1 MAGPRVVEIAG
12 GSARERSGSRLTTAE
27 RVSEGIAD
35 DIVSGVLA
43 PGTRLEEQAL
53 ADRHGVSR
61 TPIRE
66 AIRLLAASGL
76 VEFRPRKGAL
86 VTRVT
91 ERRLTEMFIAMAE
104 MEATCARFA
113 ATNMSARD
121 RAALES
127 HHVGMADLVRR
138 GDPDAYDA
146 ANLEFHSRIYAGARN
161 AELAEFTAA
170 LRRRLQPFRR
180 AQFRALGRLAKSHA
194 EHEAVV
200 AAILRADAGLAYRRM
215 LDHVALVETAFERYA
230 ITVAAATGA
239 GR

>member
-91 ERRLTEMFIAMAE
+91 E
-104 MEATCARFA
+104 
-113 ATNMSARD
+113 
-121 RAALES
+121 
-127 HHVGMADLVRR
+127 
-138 GDPDAYDA
+138 
-146 ANLEFHSRIYAGARN
+146 
-161 AELAEFTAA
+161 
-170 LRRRLQPFRR
+170 
-180 AQFRALGRLAKSHA
+180 
-194 EHEAVV
+194 
-200 AAILRADAGLAYRRM
+200 
-215 LDHVALVETAFERYA
+215 
-230 ITVAAATGA
+230 
-239 GR
+239 